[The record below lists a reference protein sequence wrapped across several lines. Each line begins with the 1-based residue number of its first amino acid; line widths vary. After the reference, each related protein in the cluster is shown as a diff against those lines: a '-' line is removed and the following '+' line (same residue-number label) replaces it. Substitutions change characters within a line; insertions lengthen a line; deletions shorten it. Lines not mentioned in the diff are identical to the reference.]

1 MSRLNRFYIA
11 GAHAPGDAL
20 QLDAERSNYLCR
32 ALRMSD
38 GDELDIFD
46 GVGGL
51 YRCKVSLAHQRRAK
65 VEVLE
70 RQPPEPKPANGPSL
84 AIALLKGQAMDRA
97 IQQATEL
104 GAQHIWLLQGAR
116 SNLTLK
122 EDRLAQKMGH
132 WQRIIAS
139 ACEQCGQLWLPSL
152 HEPRAVADCLEQQ
165 ASEVQPI
172 VFEPEGDAMPSRL
185 AAYNPLIFV
194 GPEGGWSDT
203 EKQLFQRK
211 NVATYRLG
219 STILRAET
227 MPAVGIALV
236 QQARGWP
243 S

>member
-32 ALRMSD
+32 ALRMSE

-51 YRCKVSLAHQRRAK
+51 YRCKVSHAHQRRAK

-70 RQPPEPKPANGPSL
+70 RQSSVAKPANAPSL

-104 GAQHIWLLQGAR
+104 GAQRIWLLQGAR
-116 SNLTLK
+116 SNLTLNP
-122 EDRLAQKMGH
+122 DRLAQRLDH

-152 HEPRAVADCLEQQ
+152 HEPRTVAACLEQQ
-165 ASEVQPI
+165 TGEVQPI
-172 VFEPEGDAMPSRL
+172 AFEPEGDSMPFRL
-185 AAYNPLIFV
+185 KANSPLILV
-194 GPEGGWSDT
+194 GPEGGWDEE

-211 NVATYRLG
+211 NVAMYRLG

-243 S
+243 G